1 MQSDEGRAHYS
12 IKAAALA
19 SGLTV
24 ETVRAWERRYGIV
37 NARRDADGHRIYTA
51 VDVARLRRLRIAT
64 ERGHAIGKIAQA
76 SDAELDRMIVDRD
89 PDGDSGAAAHAIAAR
104 IIAAAEIYDIGACDQ
119 AIAMAFAL
127 LPLPTV
133 VGEVLAPVLREVG
146 DRWHR
151 GAFTVGQ
158 ERLISSAVRR
168 QTSTVLNA
176 LNATT
181 NGATVVFATL
191 SGELHELGIL
201 MYAALA
207 ASRRVRVCYLGP
219 DMPPAEIAHFS
230 HRVGAIAVA
239 VSLVMPEDLGSA
251 LQQLTTLRACLDP
264 GTEIWIGGAATR
276 YATPA
281 QFPPGSVIMSGPT
294 DFESRIELLNQAP
307 HSTSGRPR

>member
-1 MQSDEGRAHYS
+1 MRADEGPAHYS

-19 SGLTV
+19 SGLGV
-24 ETVRAWERRYGIV
+24 GTVRAWERRYGIV

-51 VDVARLRRLRIAT
+51 VDVARLRRLRMAT
-64 ERGHAIGKIAQA
+64 ERGHAIGKIARA
-76 SDAELDRMIVDRD
+76 SDAELDQMIADRG
-89 PDGDSGAAAHAIAAR
+89 PGGDAGAAARAIAAR
-104 IIAAAEIYDIGACDQ
+104 IIAAAETYDIGACDQ

-127 LPLPTV
+127 LPLPAV

-219 DMPPAEIAHFS
+219 DMPPQEIAHFAQ
-230 HRVGAIAVA
+230 RVDATAVA
-239 VSLVMPEDLGSA
+239 ISIVMPEDLGGA
-251 LQQLTTLRACLDP
+251 LQQLAALRERLDP
-264 GTEIWIGGAATR
+264 GIEIWIGGAATG

-281 QFPPGSVIMSGPT
+281 QWPPASVIMSGPA
-294 DFESRIELLNQAP
+294 DFESRIELLNNAARA
-307 HSTSGRPR
+307 TSGRSR